1 MSRAFVREGD
11 GQVELPERAIS
22 PHPNLV
28 TPAGLAQ
35 IEANV
40 RALERARCAAR
51 ESSRDAAT
59 GVHDAAALATIE
71 RDLRYWMSRKS
82 SARLIVPAA
91 MPDAVRF
98 GVQVVL
104 HALDGSSRPAKKL
117 RIVGEDE
124 ADPAQGLLSYVS
136 PAAEKLIGARLGDEV
151 DFGGVTYEVGALA
164 PAEPPVSR

>member
-1 MSRAFVREGD
+1 MSRAFVRESD

-22 PHPNLV
+22 SHPNLV

-40 RALERARCAAR
+40 RALERARSAAR

-98 GVQVVL
+98 GVSG
-104 HALDGSSRPAKKL
+104 A
-117 RIVGEDE
+117 
-124 ADPAQGLLSYVS
+124 
-136 PAAEKLIGARLGDEV
+136 ARLMGLRGRRRSSASSARTRRIRREDC
-151 DFGGVTYEVGALA
+151 
-164 PAEPPVSR
+164 